1 MNWCV
6 LEECGESR
14 LERTEV
20 DGGWL
25 YRASV
30 FRTSWDRATQRD
42 VEETLSQSIAFV
54 PVLPPSVTGGDR
66 AP

>member
-6 LEECGESR
+6 LEECCESR
-14 LERTEV
+14 LERAEV

-30 FRTSWDRATQRD
+30 FRTSWDRAIQRD
-42 VEETLSQSIAFV
+42 VEETLSQSIAFA
-54 PVLPPSVTGGDR
+54 PVLPPPPSGDR

>member
-6 LEECGESR
+6 LEECCESR
-14 LERTEV
+14 LERAEV

-30 FRTSWDRATQRD
+30 FRTSRDRAAQCD
-42 VEETLSQSIAFV
+42 VEETLSQSIAFA
-54 PVLPPSVTGGDR
+54 PALAAPPSGDKD
-66 AP
+66 P